1 MSEVINP
8 IISQIGIGGIGG
20 FLVGYLLKRV
30 LKFAMIVGVFAFIL
44 LYFVYDKAI
53 DLNYTELMAR
63 AEQIVVPLWSFVSP
77 LLSQIPAL
85 GSLIIGV
92 LIGFTKT

>member
-53 DLNYTELMAR
+53 DLNYTELLAS

-77 LLSQIPAL
+77 VLSQIPAL

>member
-1 MSEVINP
+1 MSELINP
-8 IISQIGIGGIGG
+8 LISQIGIGGIGG
-20 FLVGYLLKRV
+20 FLVGYLLKR
-30 LKFAMIVGVFAFIL
+30 LIKFALIMGVIAFIL

-53 DLNYTELMAR
+53 DFNYTELMAR
-63 AEQIVVPLWSFVSP
+63 AEVIAVPVWSFVSP
-77 LLSQIPAL
+77 LLSQIPII

>member
-20 FLVGYLLKRV
+20 FLVGYLLKRI
-30 LKFAMIVGVFAFIL
+30 LKFALVVGIFAFIL
-44 LYFVYDKAI
+44 LYCVYDEAI
-53 DLNYTELMAR
+53 NFNYAELMAR
-63 AEQIVVPLWSFVSP
+63 AEEIAVPVWSFVSP

-85 GSLIIGV
+85 GSLIVGV